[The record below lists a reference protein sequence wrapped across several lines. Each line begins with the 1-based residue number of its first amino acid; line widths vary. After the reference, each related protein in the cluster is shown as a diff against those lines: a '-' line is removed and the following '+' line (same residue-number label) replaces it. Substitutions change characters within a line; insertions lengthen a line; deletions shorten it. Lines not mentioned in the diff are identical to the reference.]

1 MTKHRKKQQDR
12 LTAAAVS
19 GKPFADAWRNFTRHP
34 VSMIAMC
41 VLIVLILT
49 AIVSGFAFDYDKDIV
64 AINPAERMQAPNANH
79 WFGTDD
85 FGRDL
90 FARIL
95 YGSRYSLFIGI
106 TVSAIAMV
114 LGMLIGASCAY
125 FGGVYDA
132 LVMRLMDAIIC
143 IPSMLLMLALVTEL
157 IVRPHPWYAPQ
168 LVVPLTGM
176 LLGNTVTALA
186 VGLSRFYESMEER
199 RDEVDMM
206 LALGATPWESARP
219 SIVSSIRLGLLPT
232 TASLAS
238 SGIVTIPGMMAGQVI
253 AGGDPLNAAK
263 YQFVVLDAI
272 AALTLLADGLIMV
285 MIYRTCFTA
294 DDQYRP
300 PEAR

>member
-1 MTKHRKKQQDR
+1 MTKHRKKQQGR

-34 VSMIAMC
+34 VSVIAMC

-49 AIVSGFAFDYDKDIV
+49 AIVSGVVFDYDKDIV
-64 AINPAERMQAPNANH
+64 AINPAERMQTPNANH

-143 IPSMLLMLALVTEL
+143 IPSMLLMLALAAAFGKGMNGIIASL
-157 IVRPHPWYAPQ
+157 IIVNVPGYA
-168 LVVPLTGM
+168 
-176 LLGNTVTALA
+176 
-186 VGLSRFYESMEER
+186 RIIR
-199 RDEVDMM
+199 
-206 LALGATPWESARP
+206 
-219 SIVSSIRLGLLPT
+219 SIVLGVVHQEYVEAAVACGTPHWKIILRHVLPNCFGPILVDVLMSVAGT
-232 TASLAS
+232 IMAAS
-238 SGIVTIPGMMAGQVI
+238 SLSFLGMGIQVPAPEWGAMLSQATKYLQSQPYLAIFPGM
-253 AGGDPLNAAK
+253 
-263 YQFVVLDAI
+263 AI
-272 AALTLLADGLIMV
+272 LITSLTFNLIGDGLTDALDPKN
-285 MIYRTCFTA
+285 R
-294 DDQYRP
+294 
-300 PEAR
+300 

>member
-143 IPSMLLMLALVTEL
+143 IPSMLLMLALAAAFGKGMNGIIASL
-157 IVRPHPWYAPQ
+157 IIVNVPGYARIIRSIVLGVVHQEYYPPPCAAQLLRPHFGGCSHECCRNHHGRLQPVLFGHGHSGARTGVGGHAVPGHKVSAIPALPRHLPGHGDSHHQPDLQPDWRWADRCPRPQ
-168 LVVPLTGM
+168 
-176 LLGNTVTALA
+176 
-186 VGLSRFYESMEER
+186 ESMK
-199 RDEVDMM
+199 
-206 LALGATPWESARP
+206 GS
-219 SIVSSIRLGLLPT
+219 
-232 TASLAS
+232 
-238 SGIVTIPGMMAGQVI
+238 
-253 AGGDPLNAAK
+253 
-263 YQFVVLDAI
+263 
-272 AALTLLADGLIMV
+272 
-285 MIYRTCFTA
+285 RT
-294 DDQYRP
+294 
-300 PEAR
+300 

>member
-41 VLIVLILT
+41 VLIALILT
-49 AIVSGFAFDYDKDIV
+49 AIVSGFAFDYDNDIV
-64 AINPAERMQAPNANH
+64 AINPAERMQAPNASH

-143 IPSMLLMLALVTEL
+143 IPSMLLMLALAAAFGKGMNGIIASL
-157 IVRPHPWYAPQ
+157 IIVNVPGYA
-168 LVVPLTGM
+168 
-176 LLGNTVTALA
+176 
-186 VGLSRFYESMEER
+186 RIIR
-199 RDEVDMM
+199 
-206 LALGATPWESARP
+206 
-219 SIVSSIRLGLLPT
+219 SIVLGVVHQEYVEAAVACGTPHWKIILRHVLPNCFGPILVDVLMSVAGT
-232 TASLAS
+232 IMAAS
-238 SGIVTIPGMMAGQVI
+238 SLSFLGMGIQVPAPEWGAMLSQATKYLQSQPYLAIFPGM
-253 AGGDPLNAAK
+253 
-263 YQFVVLDAI
+263 AI
-272 AALTLLADGLIMV
+272 LITSLTFNLIGDGLTDALDPKN
-285 MIYRTCFTA
+285 R
-294 DDQYRP
+294 
-300 PEAR
+300 

>member
-41 VLIVLILT
+41 VLIALILT

-64 AINPAERMQAPNANH
+64 AINPGERMQAPNANH

-143 IPSMLLMLALVTEL
+143 IPSMLLMLALAAAFGKGMNGIIASL
-157 IVRPHPWYAPQ
+157 IIVNVPGYA
-168 LVVPLTGM
+168 
-176 LLGNTVTALA
+176 
-186 VGLSRFYESMEER
+186 RIIR
-199 RDEVDMM
+199 
-206 LALGATPWESARP
+206 
-219 SIVSSIRLGLLPT
+219 SIVLGVVHQEYVEAAVACGTPHWKIILRHVLPNCFGPILVDVLMSVAGT
-232 TASLAS
+232 IMAAS
-238 SGIVTIPGMMAGQVI
+238 SLSFLGMGIQVPAPEWGAMLSQATKYLQSQPYLAIFPGM
-253 AGGDPLNAAK
+253 
-263 YQFVVLDAI
+263 AI
-272 AALTLLADGLIMV
+272 LITSLTFNLIGDGLTDALDPKN
-285 MIYRTCFTA
+285 R
-294 DDQYRP
+294 
-300 PEAR
+300 

>member
-49 AIVSGFAFDYDKDIV
+49 AIVSGVVFDYDKDIV

-143 IPSMLLMLALVTEL
+143 IPSMLLMLALAAAFGKGMNGIIASL
-157 IVRPHPWYAPQ
+157 IIVNVPGYA
-168 LVVPLTGM
+168 
-176 LLGNTVTALA
+176 
-186 VGLSRFYESMEER
+186 RIIR
-199 RDEVDMM
+199 
-206 LALGATPWESARP
+206 
-219 SIVSSIRLGLLPT
+219 SIVLGVVHQEYVEAAVACGTPHWKIILRHVLPNCFGPILVDVLMSVAGT
-232 TASLAS
+232 IMAAS
-238 SGIVTIPGMMAGQVI
+238 SLSFLGMGIQVPAPEWGAMLSQATKYLQSQPYLAIFPGM
-253 AGGDPLNAAK
+253 
-263 YQFVVLDAI
+263 AI
-272 AALTLLADGLIMV
+272 LVTSLTFNLIGDGLTDALDPKN
-285 MIYRTCFTA
+285 R
-294 DDQYRP
+294 
-300 PEAR
+300 

>member
-49 AIVSGFAFDYDKDIV
+49 AIVSGFVFDYDKDIV

-143 IPSMLLMLALVTEL
+143 IPSMLLMLAL
-157 IVRPHPWYAPQ
+157 
-168 LVVPLTGM
+168 
-176 LLGNTVTALA
+176 
-186 VGLSRFYESMEER
+186 
-199 RDEVDMM
+199 
-206 LALGATPWESARP
+206 
-219 SIVSSIRLGLLPT
+219 
-232 TASLAS
+232 
-238 SGIVTIPGMMAGQVI
+238 
-253 AGGDPLNAAK
+253 AAAFGK
-263 YQFVVLDAI
+263 G
-272 AALTLLADGLIMV
+272 T
-285 MIYRTCFTA
+285 
-294 DDQYRP
+294 
-300 PEAR
+300 

>member
-34 VSMIAMC
+34 VSVIAMC
-41 VLIVLILT
+41 VLIALIVT
-49 AIVSGFAFDYDKDIV
+49 AIVSGFVFDYNKDIV
-64 AINPAERMQAPNANH
+64 AINPSERMQAPNANH

-143 IPSMLLMLALVTEL
+143 IPSMLLMLALAAAFGKGMNGIIASL
-157 IVRPHPWYAPQ
+157 IIVNVPGYA
-168 LVVPLTGM
+168 
-176 LLGNTVTALA
+176 
-186 VGLSRFYESMEER
+186 RIIR
-199 RDEVDMM
+199 
-206 LALGATPWESARP
+206 
-219 SIVSSIRLGLLPT
+219 SIVLGVVHQEYVEAAVACGTPHWKIILRHVLPNCFGPILVDVLMSVAGT
-232 TASLAS
+232 IMAAS
-238 SGIVTIPGMMAGQVI
+238 SLSFLGMGIQVPAPEWGAMLSQATKYLQSQPYLAIFPGM
-253 AGGDPLNAAK
+253 
-263 YQFVVLDAI
+263 AI
-272 AALTLLADGLIMV
+272 LITSLTFNLIGDGLTDALDPKN
-285 MIYRTCFTA
+285 R
-294 DDQYRP
+294 
-300 PEAR
+300 

>member
-34 VSMIAMC
+34 VSVIAMC
-41 VLIVLILT
+41 VLIALIVT
-49 AIVSGFAFDYDKDIV
+49 AIVSGFVFDYNKDIV
-64 AINPAERMQAPNANH
+64 AINPSERMQAPNANH

-106 TVSAIAMV
+106 TVSVIAMV

-143 IPSMLLMLALVTEL
+143 IPSMLLMLALAAAFGKGMNGIIASL
-157 IVRPHPWYAPQ
+157 IIVNVPGYA
-168 LVVPLTGM
+168 
-176 LLGNTVTALA
+176 
-186 VGLSRFYESMEER
+186 RIIR
-199 RDEVDMM
+199 
-206 LALGATPWESARP
+206 
-219 SIVSSIRLGLLPT
+219 SIVLGVVHQEYVEAAVACGTPHWKIILRHVLPNCFGPILVDVLMSVAGT
-232 TASLAS
+232 IMAAS
-238 SGIVTIPGMMAGQVI
+238 SLSFLGMGIQVPAPEWGAMLSQATKYLQSQPYLAIFPGM
-253 AGGDPLNAAK
+253 
-263 YQFVVLDAI
+263 AI
-272 AALTLLADGLIMV
+272 LITSLTFNLIGDGLTDALDPKN
-285 MIYRTCFTA
+285 R
-294 DDQYRP
+294 
-300 PEAR
+300 

>member
-41 VLIVLILT
+41 VLIALILT
-49 AIVSGFAFDYDKDIV
+49 AIVSGVAFDYDKDIV
-64 AINPAERMQAPNANH
+64 AINPAERMQAPNASH

-143 IPSMLLMLALVTEL
+143 IPSMLLMLALAAAFGKGMNGIIASL
-157 IVRPHPWYAPQ
+157 IIVNVPGYA
-168 LVVPLTGM
+168 
-176 LLGNTVTALA
+176 
-186 VGLSRFYESMEER
+186 RIIR
-199 RDEVDMM
+199 
-206 LALGATPWESARP
+206 
-219 SIVSSIRLGLLPT
+219 SIVLGVVHQEYVEAAVACGTPHWKIILRHVLPNCFGPILVDVLMSVAGT
-232 TASLAS
+232 IMAAS
-238 SGIVTIPGMMAGQVI
+238 SLSFLGMGIQVPAPEWGAMLSQATKYLQSQPYLAIFPGM
-253 AGGDPLNAAK
+253 
-263 YQFVVLDAI
+263 AI
-272 AALTLLADGLIMV
+272 LITSLTFNLIGDGLTDALDPKN
-285 MIYRTCFTA
+285 R
-294 DDQYRP
+294 
-300 PEAR
+300 

>member
-19 GKPFADAWRNFTRHP
+19 GKPFADAWHNFTRHP

-41 VLIVLILT
+41 VLIALILT
-49 AIVSGFAFDYDKDIV
+49 AIVSGVAFDYDKDIV
-64 AINPAERMQAPNANH
+64 AINPAERMQAPNASH

-143 IPSMLLMLALVTEL
+143 IPSMLLMLALAAAFGKGMNGIIASL
-157 IVRPHPWYAPQ
+157 IIVNVPGYA
-168 LVVPLTGM
+168 
-176 LLGNTVTALA
+176 
-186 VGLSRFYESMEER
+186 RIIR
-199 RDEVDMM
+199 
-206 LALGATPWESARP
+206 
-219 SIVSSIRLGLLPT
+219 SIVLGVVHQEYVEAAVACGTPHWKIILCHVLPNCFGPILVDVLMSVAGT
-232 TASLAS
+232 IMAAS
-238 SGIVTIPGMMAGQVI
+238 SLSFLGMGIQVPAPEWGAMLSQATKYLQSQPYLAIFPGM
-253 AGGDPLNAAK
+253 
-263 YQFVVLDAI
+263 AI
-272 AALTLLADGLIMV
+272 LITSLTFNLIGDGLTDALDPKN
-285 MIYRTCFTA
+285 R
-294 DDQYRP
+294 
-300 PEAR
+300 

>member
-34 VSMIAMC
+34 VSVIAMC
-41 VLIVLILT
+41 VLIALILT
-49 AIVSGFAFDYDKDIV
+49 AIVSGCAFDYDKDIV
-64 AINPAERMQAPNANH
+64 AINPAERMQAPNASH

-143 IPSMLLMLALVTEL
+143 IPSMLLMLALAAAFGKGMNGIIASL
-157 IVRPHPWYAPQ
+157 IIVNVPGYA
-168 LVVPLTGM
+168 
-176 LLGNTVTALA
+176 
-186 VGLSRFYESMEER
+186 RIIR
-199 RDEVDMM
+199 
-206 LALGATPWESARP
+206 
-219 SIVSSIRLGLLPT
+219 SIVLGVVHQEYVEAAVACGTPHWKIILRQVLPNGFGPILVDVLLSVAGT
-232 TASLAS
+232 IMAAS
-238 SGIVTIPGMMAGQVI
+238 SLSFLGMGIQVPAPEWGAMLSQATKYLQSQPYLAIFPGM
-253 AGGDPLNAAK
+253 
-263 YQFVVLDAI
+263 AI
-272 AALTLLADGLIMV
+272 LITSLTFNLIGDGLTDALDPKN
-285 MIYRTCFTA
+285 R
-294 DDQYRP
+294 
-300 PEAR
+300 

>member
-19 GKPFADAWRNFTRHP
+19 GKPFADAWHNFTRHP

-41 VLIVLILT
+41 VLIALILT
-49 AIVSGFAFDYDKDIV
+49 AIVSGVAFDYDKDIV
-64 AINPAERMQAPNANH
+64 AINPAERMQAPNASH

-143 IPSMLLMLALVTEL
+143 IPSMLLMLALAAAFGKGMNGIIASL
-157 IVRPHPWYAPQ
+157 IIVNVPGYA
-168 LVVPLTGM
+168 
-176 LLGNTVTALA
+176 
-186 VGLSRFYESMEER
+186 RIIR
-199 RDEVDMM
+199 
-206 LALGATPWESARP
+206 
-219 SIVSSIRLGLLPT
+219 SIVLGVVHQEYVEAAVACGTPHWKIILRHVLPNCFGPILVDVLMSVAGT
-232 TASLAS
+232 IMAAS
-238 SGIVTIPGMMAGQVI
+238 SLSFLGMGIQVPAPEWGAMLSQATKYLQSQPYLAIFPGM
-253 AGGDPLNAAK
+253 
-263 YQFVVLDAI
+263 AI
-272 AALTLLADGLIMV
+272 LITSLTFNLIGDGLTDALDPKN
-285 MIYRTCFTA
+285 R
-294 DDQYRP
+294 
-300 PEAR
+300 

>member
-1 MTKHRKKQQDR
+1 MTKHRKKQQGR

-34 VSMIAMC
+34 VSVIAMC

-49 AIVSGFAFDYDKDIV
+49 AIVSGVVFDYDKDIV

-114 LGMLIGASCAY
+114 LGMLIGASCDY

-143 IPSMLLMLALVTEL
+143 IPSMLLMLALAAAFGKGMNGIIASL
-157 IVRPHPWYAPQ
+157 IIVNVPGYA
-168 LVVPLTGM
+168 
-176 LLGNTVTALA
+176 
-186 VGLSRFYESMEER
+186 RIIR
-199 RDEVDMM
+199 
-206 LALGATPWESARP
+206 
-219 SIVSSIRLGLLPT
+219 SIVLGVVHQEYVEAAVACGTPHWKIILRHVLPNCFGPILVDVLMSVAGT
-232 TASLAS
+232 IMAAS
-238 SGIVTIPGMMAGQVI
+238 SLSFLGMGIQVPAPEWGAMLSQATKYLQSQPYLAIFPGM
-253 AGGDPLNAAK
+253 
-263 YQFVVLDAI
+263 AI
-272 AALTLLADGLIMV
+272 LVTSLTFNLIGDGLTDALDPKN
-285 MIYRTCFTA
+285 R
-294 DDQYRP
+294 
-300 PEAR
+300 

>member
-12 LTAAAVS
+12 LTAAVVS

-34 VSMIAMC
+34 VSVIAMC

-49 AIVSGFAFDYDKDIV
+49 AIVSGVAFDYDKDIV

-143 IPSMLLMLALVTEL
+143 IPSMLLMLALAAAFGKGMNGIIASL
-157 IVRPHPWYAPQ
+157 IIVNVPGYA
-168 LVVPLTGM
+168 
-176 LLGNTVTALA
+176 
-186 VGLSRFYESMEER
+186 RIIR
-199 RDEVDMM
+199 
-206 LALGATPWESARP
+206 
-219 SIVSSIRLGLLPT
+219 SIVLGVVHQEYVEAAVACGTPHWKIILRHVLPNCFGPILVDVLMSVAGT
-232 TASLAS
+232 IMAAS
-238 SGIVTIPGMMAGQVI
+238 SLSFLGMGIQVPAPEWGAMLSQATKYLQSQPYLAIFPGM
-253 AGGDPLNAAK
+253 
-263 YQFVVLDAI
+263 AI
-272 AALTLLADGLIMV
+272 LVTSLTFNLIGDGLTDALDPKN
-285 MIYRTCFTA
+285 R
-294 DDQYRP
+294 
-300 PEAR
+300 

>member
-19 GKPFADAWRNFTRHP
+19 GKPFADAWRNFRRHP
-34 VSMIAMC
+34 VSVIALC
-41 VLIVLILT
+41 VLVALIAT
-49 AIVSGFAFDYDKDIV
+49 AIISGFVFDYNKDIV
-64 AINPAERMQAPNANH
+64 AINPSERMQAPNANH

-143 IPSMLLMLALVTEL
+143 IPSMLLMLALAAAFGKGMNGIIASL
-157 IVRPHPWYAPQ
+157 IIVNVPGYA
-168 LVVPLTGM
+168 
-176 LLGNTVTALA
+176 
-186 VGLSRFYESMEER
+186 RIIR
-199 RDEVDMM
+199 
-206 LALGATPWESARP
+206 
-219 SIVSSIRLGLLPT
+219 SIVLGVVHQEYVEAAVACGTPHWKIILRHVLPNCFGPILVDVLMSVAGT
-232 TASLAS
+232 IMSAS
-238 SGIVTIPGMMAGQVI
+238 SLSFLGMGIQVPAPEWGAMLSQATKYLQSQPYLAIFPGM
-253 AGGDPLNAAK
+253 
-263 YQFVVLDAI
+263 AI
-272 AALTLLADGLIMV
+272 LITSLTFNLIGDGLTDALDPKN
-285 MIYRTCFTA
+285 R
-294 DDQYRP
+294 
-300 PEAR
+300 

>member
-34 VSMIAMC
+34 VSVIAMC

-49 AIVSGFAFDYDKDIV
+49 AIVSGVVFDYDKDIV

-143 IPSMLLMLALVTEL
+143 IPSMLLMLALAAAFGKGMNGIIASL
-157 IVRPHPWYAPQ
+157 IIVNVPGYA
-168 LVVPLTGM
+168 
-176 LLGNTVTALA
+176 
-186 VGLSRFYESMEER
+186 RIIR
-199 RDEVDMM
+199 
-206 LALGATPWESARP
+206 
-219 SIVSSIRLGLLPT
+219 SIVLGVVHQEYVEAAVACGTPHWKIILRHVLPNCFGPILVDVLMSVAGT
-232 TASLAS
+232 IMAAS
-238 SGIVTIPGMMAGQVI
+238 SLSFLGMGIQVPAPEWGAMLSQATKYLQSQPYLAIFPGM
-253 AGGDPLNAAK
+253 
-263 YQFVVLDAI
+263 AI
-272 AALTLLADGLIMV
+272 LITSLTFNLIGDGLTDALDPKN
-285 MIYRTCFTA
+285 R
-294 DDQYRP
+294 
-300 PEAR
+300 

>member
-19 GKPFADAWRNFTRHP
+19 GKPLADAWRNFTRHP

-49 AIVSGFAFDYDKDIV
+49 AIASSFVFDYDKDIV

-143 IPSMLLMLALVTEL
+143 IPSMLLMLALAAAFGKGMNGIIASL
-157 IVRPHPWYAPQ
+157 IIVNVPGYA
-168 LVVPLTGM
+168 
-176 LLGNTVTALA
+176 
-186 VGLSRFYESMEER
+186 RIIR
-199 RDEVDMM
+199 
-206 LALGATPWESARP
+206 
-219 SIVSSIRLGLLPT
+219 SIVLGVVHQEYVEAAVACGTPHWKIILRHVLPNCFGPILVDVLMSVAGT
-232 TASLAS
+232 IMAAS
-238 SGIVTIPGMMAGQVI
+238 SLSFLGMGIQVPAPEWGAMLSQATKYLQSQPYLAIFPGM
-253 AGGDPLNAAK
+253 
-263 YQFVVLDAI
+263 AI
-272 AALTLLADGLIMV
+272 LITSLTFNLIGDGLTDALDPKN
-285 MIYRTCFTA
+285 R
-294 DDQYRP
+294 
-300 PEAR
+300 